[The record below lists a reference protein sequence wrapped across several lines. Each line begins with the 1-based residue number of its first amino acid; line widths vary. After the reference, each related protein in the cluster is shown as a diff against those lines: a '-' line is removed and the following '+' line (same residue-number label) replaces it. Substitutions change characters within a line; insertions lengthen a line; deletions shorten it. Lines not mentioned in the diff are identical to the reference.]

1 MRCRRK
7 TRVAAQK
14 MAGAAEAIEEG
25 IKSWDPAKDEHVS
38 VRPSCLAASCW
49 LHVVHPAVSY

>member
-1 MRCRRK
+1 MCMSLCRK

-25 IKSWDPAKDEHVS
+25 LKSWDPAKDANIS
-38 VRPSCLAASCW
+38 VR
-49 LHVVHPAVSY
+49 